1 MGEALPPIHFYA
13 VLGAAAGLLPAMR
26 SMSPS
31 LRNSSISLLF
41 VAWLHIAGYIALEL
55 YAAYAGSLPGS
66 VSANLLLHALI
77 LSAFVGVS
85 LWSFYSSTRRAVRV
99 DAERASAEME
109 QIREASHR
117 ARRDNGTAN
126 SQG

>member
-13 VLGAAAGLLPAMR
+13 VLGAAAGLLPAIK

-41 VAWLHIAGYIALEL
+41 VAWLHIAGYIVIEL
-55 YAAYAGSLPGS
+55 YAVYAGCLLGS
-66 VSANLLLHALI
+66 VAANLILHALI

-85 LWSFYSSTRRAVRV
+85 LWSFY
-99 DAERASAEME
+99 ASARSAVEVNAE
-109 QIREASHR
+109 GATAEVERIREARHQTR
-117 ARRDNGTAN
+117 PDNGTAN
-126 SQG
+126 SRG

>member
-13 VLGAAAGLLPAMR
+13 VLGAAAGLLPAIK

-41 VAWLHIAGYIALEL
+41 VAWLHIAGYIGFEL
-55 YAAYAGSLPGS
+55 YSAYAGCLPGN
-66 VSANLLLHALI
+66 VAANLIFHALI

-85 LWSFYSSTRRAVRV
+85 LWSFFSSARSAVEV
-99 DAERASAEME
+99 NAEGATAEVE
-109 QIREASHR
+109 RIREARHR
-117 ARRDNGTAN
+117 TRPDKGTA
-126 SQG
+126 SSRG